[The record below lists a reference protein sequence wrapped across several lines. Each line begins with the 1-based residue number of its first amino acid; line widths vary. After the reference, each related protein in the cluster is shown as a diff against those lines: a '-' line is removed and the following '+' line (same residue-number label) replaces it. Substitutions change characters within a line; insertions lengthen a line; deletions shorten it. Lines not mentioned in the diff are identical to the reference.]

1 MPHRFATSPSL
12 ADAQNAAVRPD
23 GTNATMSQ
31 TLIEELEDAITK
43 QNLRQ
48 RATVMRRVTDLFIVN
63 STGFSEEQ
71 IAMFDDV
78 MSKLVVAI
86 DKSARAEFG
95 NLLARHGNAPL
106 QTSRILALD
115 DEIAVAGPI
124 LSHSQCLEE
133 ETLVEGAKTK
143 SQEHLLAISQRGTIS
158 EAVTDVLVERGNVD
172 VVVNTAANAGAKFSE
187 FGCSTLVARSGEDK
201 AIALRV
207 WLRPDIPRHHLLTLF
222 ASASEEVQ
230 RGLEVA
236 DRQKAQ
242 LYRYMVAQAK
252 NQIQT
257 QIRDGSEN
265 YTTARPYIESL
276 NRSGGLTD
284 ERLKAFARQN
294 QFDEVAIAL
303 SLMADLSVGHIERA
317 FVHQQADH
325 LLVIAKAIGLSWET
339 TKAILVMRG
348 PNEINKADPEIGRH
362 YASFMKLQQST
373 AISALQ
379 FYRLRARAEAQLET
393 LA

>member
-1 MPHRFATSPSL
+1 MPHRIAAPPSQ
-12 ADAQNAAVRPD
+12 ADAQNAAPARD
-23 GTNATMSQ
+23 DANATMSQ
-31 TLIEELEDAITK
+31 TLIDELEDAITK

-63 STGFSEEQ
+63 STGFSEEH

-78 MSKLVVAI
+78 MSRLVVAI

-95 NLLARHGNAPL
+95 NLLARHGNAPQ
-106 QTSRILALD
+106 QTTRILALD

-124 LSHSQCLEE
+124 LSHSQCLDEV
-133 ETLVEGAKTK
+133 TLVEGAKTK
-143 SQEHLLAISQRGTIS
+143 SQDHLLAISQRSSIS
-158 EAVTDVLVERGNVD
+158 EAVTDVLVERGNAD

-207 WLRPDIPRHHLLTLF
+207 WLRPDIPRHHLLGLF

-230 RGLEVA
+230 KALEAA

-252 NQIQT
+252 KQIQT

-265 YTTARPYIESL
+265 YATARPYIESL

-284 ERLKAFARQN
+284 ERLKAFARQD
-294 QFDEVAIAL
+294 QFDEVVIAL

-339 TKAILVMRG
+339 TKAILVMRA
-348 PNEINKADPEIGRH
+348 PSENKADPEIGRH

-393 LA
+393 SA

>member
-1 MPHRFATSPSL
+1 MPHRIATSPSL
-12 ADAQNAAVRPD
+12 ADAQNAAPAGD
-23 GTNATMSQ
+23 DANATMSQ
-31 TLIEELEDAITK
+31 TLIDELEDAITK

-63 STGFSEEQ
+63 GTGFSQEH

-78 MSKLVVAI
+78 MSRLVVAI

-106 QTSRILALD
+106 QTTRILALD

-124 LSHSQCLEE
+124 LSHSQCVDEA
-133 ETLVEGAKTK
+133 TLVEGAKTK
-143 SQEHLLAISQRGTIS
+143 SQEHLLAISQRGAIS
-158 EAVTDVLVERGNVD
+158 EAVTDVLVERGNAD

-339 TKAILVMRG
+339 TKAILVMRA
-348 PNEINKADPEIGRH
+348 PSENKTDPEIGRH

-393 LA
+393 SA

>member
-12 ADAQNAAVRPD
+12 ADAQNAAVGRD
-23 GTNATMSQ
+23 DADAKISQ
-31 TLIEELEDAITK
+31 TLIDELEDAITK

-63 STGFSEEQ
+63 STGFSEEH

-78 MSKLVVAI
+78 MSRLVVAI

-106 QTSRILALD
+106 QTTRILALD

-124 LSHSQCLEE
+124 LSHSQCLDEA
-133 ETLVEGAKTK
+133 TLVEGAKTK
-143 SQEHLLAISQRGTIS
+143 SQDHLLAISQRGAIS
-158 EAVTDVLVERGNVD
+158 EAVTDVLVERGNTD
-172 VVVNTAANAGAKFSE
+172 VVVNTATNAGAKFSE

-207 WLRPDIPRHHLLTLF
+207 WLRPDIPRHHLLSLF

-230 RGLEVA
+230 RQLEVA

-257 QIRDGSEN
+257 QIRDGSAN
-265 YTTARPYIESL
+265 YATARPYIEAL
-276 NRSGGLTD
+276 NRFGGLTG
-284 ERLKAFARQN
+284 ERLKTFARQD
-294 QFDEVAIAL
+294 QFDEVVIAL

-339 TKAILVMRG
+339 TKAILVMRA
-348 PNEINKADPEIGRH
+348 PNENKTDPEIGRH

-373 AISALQ
+373 AVSALQ

-393 LA
+393 SA

>member
-1 MPHRFATSPSL
+1 MPHRFATSPSP
-12 ADAQNAAVRPD
+12 ADAKNSAATRGD
-23 GTNATMSQ
+23 TNATISQ
-31 TLIEELEDAITK
+31 TLIDELEDAITK

-63 STGFSEEQ
+63 STGFSEEH

-78 MSKLVVAI
+78 MSRLVVAI

-106 QTSRILALD
+106 QTTRILALD

-124 LSHSQCLEE
+124 LSQSQCLDE

-143 SQEHLLAISQRGTIS
+143 SQEHLLAISQRGSIS
-158 EAVTDVLVERGNVD
+158 EAVTDVLVERGNAD

-187 FGCSTLVARSGEDK
+187 FGCSTLVARSGEDR

-207 WLRPDIPRHHLLTLF
+207 WLRPDIPRHHLLSLF

-230 RGLEVA
+230 RQLEVA

-242 LYRYMVAQAK
+242 LYRYIVAQAK

-265 YTTARPYIESL
+265 YATARPYIESL

-284 ERLKAFARQN
+284 GRLKTFARQG

-325 LLVIAKAIGLSWET
+325 LLVIARAIGLSWET
-339 TKAILVMRG
+339 TKAILVMRA
-348 PNEINKADPEIGRH
+348 PTENKAEPEIGRH

-393 LA
+393 RA

>member
-1 MPHRFATSPSL
+1 MPHRFATSPSS
-12 ADAQNAAVRPD
+12 ADAQNAAVGRED
-23 GTNATMSQ
+23 ANAAMSQ
-31 TLIEELEDAITK
+31 TLIDELEDAITK
-43 QNLRQ
+43 KNLRQ

-63 STGFSEEQ
+63 STGFSEEH
-71 IAMFDDV
+71 IAIFDDV
-78 MSKLVVAI
+78 MSRLVVAI
-86 DKSARAEFG
+86 DKSAREEFG

-106 QTSRILALD
+106 QTTRILALD

-124 LSHSQCLEE
+124 LSQSQCLDE

-143 SQEHLLAISQRGTIS
+143 SQGHLLAISQRVSIS
-158 EAVTDVLVERGNVD
+158 EAVTDILVERGNAD

-187 FGCSTLVARSGEDK
+187 FGCSTLVARSGENK
-201 AIALRV
+201 AIALRA
-207 WLRPDIPRHHLLTLF
+207 WLRPDIPRHYLLNLF

-230 RGLEVA
+230 KELEVA

-265 YTTARPYIESL
+265 YATARPYIESL
-276 NRSGGLTD
+276 NRSGGLTG
-284 ERLKAFARQN
+284 ERLKTFALQD
-294 QFDEVAIAL
+294 QFDEVVIAL

-325 LLVIAKAIGLSWET
+325 LLVIAKAIGLSWEA
-339 TKAILVMRG
+339 TKAILSLRS
-348 PNEINKADPEIGRH
+348 PNQNKDDLEIGKH
-362 YASFMKLQQST
+362 HNSFMKLQQST
-373 AISALQ
+373 AHAALQ

-393 LA
+393 SA

>member
-1 MPHRFATSPSL
+1 MPHRIATSPSL
-12 ADAQNAAVRPD
+12 ADAQNPAPARD
-23 GTNATMSQ
+23 DANATMSQ
-31 TLIEELEDAITK
+31 TLIDELEDAITK

-63 STGFSEEQ
+63 STGFSQEH

-78 MSKLVVAI
+78 MSRLVVAI

-95 NLLARHGNAPL
+95 NLIARHGNAPL
-106 QTSRILALD
+106 QTTRILALD

-124 LSHSQCLEE
+124 LSHSQCLDD
-133 ETLVEGAKTK
+133 ETLVAGAKTK
-143 SQEHLLAISQRGTIS
+143 SQEHLLAISQRSSIS
-158 EAVTDVLVERGNVD
+158 EAVTDVLVERGNTD

-187 FGCSTLVARSGEDK
+187 FGCSTLVARSGEDR

-207 WLRPDIPRHHLLTLF
+207 WLRPDIPRHHLLSLF

-230 RGLEVA
+230 KELESA

-265 YTTARPYIESL
+265 YATARPYIESL

-284 ERLKAFARQN
+284 ERLKVFARQG

-325 LLVIAKAIGLSWET
+325 LLVIAKAIGLSWKT
-339 TKAILVMRG
+339 TKAILVMRA
-348 PNEINKADPEIGRH
+348 PSENKADPEIGRH

-373 AISALQ
+373 AISALR

-393 LA
+393 SA

>member
-1 MPHRFATSPSL
+1 MPHRFATSPSP
-12 ADAQNAAVRPD
+12 ADAKDSAARRGD
-23 GTNATMSQ
+23 TNATISQ
-31 TLIEELEDAITK
+31 TLIDELEDAITK

-63 STGFSEEQ
+63 STGFSEEH

-78 MSKLVVAI
+78 MSRLVVAI

-106 QTSRILALD
+106 QTTRILALD

-124 LSHSQCLEE
+124 LSQSQCLDE

-143 SQEHLLAISQRGTIS
+143 SQEHLLAISQRGSIS
-158 EAVTDVLVERGNVD
+158 EAVTDVLVERGNAD

-187 FGCSTLVARSGEDK
+187 FGCSTLVARSGEDR

-207 WLRPDIPRHHLLTLF
+207 WLRPDIPRHHLLSLF

-230 RGLEVA
+230 RQLEVA

-242 LYRYMVAQAK
+242 LYRYIVAQAK

-265 YTTARPYIESL
+265 YATARPYIESL

-284 ERLKAFARQN
+284 ERLKTFARQG

-317 FVHQQADH
+317 FVHQHVDH
-325 LLVIAKAIGLSWET
+325 LLVITRAIGLSWET
-339 TKAILVMRG
+339 TKAILVMRA
-348 PNEINKADPEIGRH
+348 PTENKAEPEIGRH

-393 LA
+393 RA